1 MLTHLSIKNLALLE
15 DDALEF
21 APGLNVLTGETGA
34 GKSIVLDALGL
45 VLGRRADAGLVREG
59 AARLT
64 VSARF
69 DIGSPRLR
77 KIAEELGVLSE
88 EEPGELLIRR
98 EVEAGGKSRAF
109 VNDRPVGLPALAR
122 LAERLAYVHGQ
133 HEHQLLLKAAEQRD
147 LLDAHG
153 GLEGLRDEVAAAFD
167 AWRTV
172 VAEREALALSE
183 QERAQRLDL
192 YRYQRQEL
200 DAADPRA
207 EEEAVLDQLLPQ
219 LKNAE
224 KLRAASEEALD
235 GLSRREGSAAELTR
249 RTRSLLDSLRALGA
263 PLGETADL
271 LDGAIVQLEEA
282 AQRLEAFA
290 GGLEQDPAKL
300 EETLSRLDQLAK
312 LKKKYGP
319 TLADVVAYRARV
331 AGELDRLENL
341 ENKNR
346 DMAERL
352 AAAEKQLAARSEK
365 LSTARGAAAKKLDAA
380 INKEFRD
387 VGLPHAVLDIE
398 ALAEPGRYTSAGM
411 DEVRFWFTPNPGE
424 GRRPLADVASGGEL
438 SRVMLAVKSV
448 LAKTDAVPVLVFDE
462 IDAGVGGALGAVL
475 GRKLAKLGGSHQ
487 VLCVTH
493 LATIAACGD
502 RHFVVEKEIQKTR
515 TRTSVRALTETDRVQ
530 EIARLFGGTG
540 KESEGDIGLRHAREL
555 LESSRR

>member
-172 VAEREALALSE
+172 VAERDALALSE

>member
-172 VAEREALALSE
+172 VAERDALALSE

-192 YRYQRQEL
+192 YRYQRREL

-352 AAAEKQLAARSEK
+352 AAAEKQLAVRSEK

-398 ALAEPGRYTSAGM
+398 AVAEAGRYTSAGV